1 MDEALNA
8 VNDAQTG
15 IVDGQAPEIETGV
28 EGEQATEPQEN
39 PKPAQPEDENR
50 AFAQQRRAREAA
62 QREAQ
67 EYKTRLER
75 YEQMASVLGFKGE
88 NDEETMANAM
98 AHAYGVTPEEWR
110 AEQERIREEM
120 LNSPEFARLKAEN
133 EALKSKEY
141 DRIIGSDL
149 KEIQGVDPQVKSLDD
164 LGERFLQLRA
174 AGVDNLTAYHA
185 VKAAASKKPV
195 AQMGD
200 IKPGAAEKGF
210 FTCDEVKAM
219 SPAEVSKNYE
229 KIEKSMSKWR

>member
-1 MDEALNA
+1 MYDELNA
-8 VNDAQTG
+8 AGTAQG
-15 IVDGQAPEIETGV
+15 CFPVGGLAEAGEFGFAGQCCNGPQDCSEDVLSKENQVLG
-28 EGEQATEPQEN
+28 EGYRSAN
-39 PKPAQPEDENR
+39 
-50 AFAQQRRAREAA
+50 ARE
-62 QREAQ
+62 
-67 EYKTRLER
+67 YGER
-75 YEQMASVLGFKGE
+75 CEQMASVLGFKGE
-88 NDEETMANAM
+88 NDEETMA
-98 AHAYGVTPEEWR
+98 HAYGITPEGWR
-110 AEQERIREEM
+110 TEQERIREEM
-120 LNSPEFARLKAEN
+120 FNSPEFTRLKAEN

-164 LGERFLQLRA
+164 LGERFLRLRA

-229 KIEKSMSKWR
+229 EIEKSMSKWR

>member
-1 MDEALNA
+1 MYDELNA
-8 VNDAQTG
+8 ANTAQG
-15 IVDGQAPEIETGV
+15 CFPDGSLAGADEFGFAGQRCN
-28 EGEQATEPQEN
+28 EPQDCGEDVISKEN
-39 PKPAQPEDENR
+39 QALGEGHRSAN
-50 AFAQQRRAREAA
+50 ARE
-62 QREAQ
+62 
-67 EYKTRLER
+67 YSER
-75 YEQMASVLGFKGE
+75 CEQMASVLGFKGE

-98 AHAYGVTPEEWR
+98 AHTYGVTPEEWR
-110 AEQERIREEM
+110 TEQERIREEM
-120 LNSPEFARLKAEN
+120 FNFPEFTRLKAEN